1 MVKSLYKKVILHLYP
16 NVQRQTVKDPKTDC
30 KLRGPLFMKTDMR
43 PSSLEQEEVHIK
55 FHKDLEEKEVDI
67 VLGLP
72 KGTKSTQEMNQGFQ
86 E

>member
-1 MVKSLYKKVILHLYP
+1 
-16 NVQRQTVKDPKTDC
+16 
-30 KLRGPLFMKTDMR
+30 MKTDMR

-72 KGTKSTQEMNQGFQ
+72 KGTESTQEMNQGFQ